1 MSRQY
6 SVDDIAKYKAGSGYS
21 DWISNL
27 NDIKGNG
34 NTFTRVHPD
43 QEPRIIRRFGDE
55 IIQEIRIIKNYRNT
69 KFMLTLTINDGTIFG
84 DRHIIIQ
91 KRDDQPLEFAIDT
104 GRPRIN
110 VEFRVYPDDDTLTVR
125 KFLTEGYQNH
135 SIGTMRE
142 YIQERF
148 IANNMMTADIARFT
162 NDAGTVDGQ
171 PHINE
176 VWEVDLPGDG
186 LISWWDNYNHRLNE
200 FSNAIGMGRSQ
211 EGGRKYYI
219 DSVPPQ
225 EDSGLEHDLSKSY
238 FFLRRNKQ
246 MMKSKKANA
255 MHQEMFGTG
264 MSSDEMDLE
273 GEGISEWM
281 SNLSKLFK
289 LLKIRATM

>member
-21 DWISNL
+21 NWISNL
-27 NDIKGNG
+27 NDIKG
-34 NTFTRVHPD
+34 
-43 QEPRIIRRFGDE
+43 
-55 IIQEIRIIKNYRNT
+55 
-69 KFMLTLTINDGTIFG
+69 
-84 DRHIIIQ
+84 
-91 KRDDQPLEFAIDT
+91 
-104 GRPRIN
+104 
-110 VEFRVYPDDDTLTVR
+110 
-125 KFLTEGYQNH
+125 
-135 SIGTMRE
+135 S
-142 YIQERF
+142 
-148 IANNMMTADIARFT
+148 
-162 NDAGTVDGQ
+162 
-171 PHINE
+171 
-176 VWEVDLPGDG
+176 G

-200 FSNAIGMGRSQ
+200 FSNAIGMGKTQ
-211 EGGRKYYI
+211 EGGRMAPEYYI

-281 SNLSKLFK
+281 SNLHKLFK